1 MNRFFFR
8 VLNRLNL
15 LPFLNLTG
23 LVTLNRKTFKVP
35 VKGGIGYNNMWMS
48 EVWMIELLK
57 IVTPISKGVFVDVGV
72 NVGQTL
78 LKVKSVLTEI
88 EYVGF
93 EPNSTCVQYVN
104 DLVTINKF
112 ENTTIV
118 PVGISTKTALCKLF
132 FYGNSTVDSSASIV
146 ENFRPGE
153 QIKGTE
159 FIPVFNMAVIKQS
172 LTLNKVGII
181 KIDVEGCELE
191 VLTELE
197 DNIVADQPIILIEI
211 LPVYKA
217 NNIERLQRQKKIEK
231 LFVKWGYSIL
241 RIVKENE
248 ELKNTIE
255 INEIGIHGD
264 IDNCEYAIIPNAIKD
279 RFVHSFAI

>member
-1 MNRFFFR
+1 
-8 VLNRLNL
+8 
-15 LPFLNLTG
+15 
-23 LVTLNRKTFKVP
+23 
-35 VKGGIGYNNMWMS
+35 MWMS